1 MKTPSVFQR
10 YEPNSGTVPHL
21 LMSKNL

>member
-1 MKTPSVFQR
+1 MKTPSVFQI